1 MKGFGGFKS
10 SPAQLKEN
18 YEKGFKN
25 MSDRQLKNVVKRHEA
40 RGTSKKTAFDS
51 VKDAETSM
59 DSLQT
64 AKKELNRRKL
74 NKMDPSGRIRK
85 STLLPKK
92 SAPTK
97 IKDNYN
103 EGFKEMT
110 TKQLFDVIKR
120 NDRALESGRKE
131 IVKRTQEKGDANSI
145 YQAMTANDSTN
156 AAKRQIQQRIQKG
169 TFDDGSI
176 KKGEN
181 PFKMKS
187 PIKADKKLIDI
198 ADKMGQKG
206 TDMLKKMF
214 DIPVTRA
221 YKKLKKTKDA
231 YKKVK
236 LPKTSKKVKYPK
248 VAAGV
253 KPMETSTDKLYKN
266 LNRSLKTAKQDKTK
280 TLNFQPVE
288 LRYGMRKRK

>member
-1 MKGFGGFKS
+1 MAYNMKGFGGFKS

-25 MSDRQLKNVVKRHEA
+25 MSDKQLKNVVKRHEA
-40 RGTSKKTAFDS
+40 RGTSKKTAFES
-51 VKDAETSM
+51 IKDAETSI

-74 NKMDPSGRIRK
+74 DKMDPSGRIRK
-85 STLLPKK
+85 SRLLPKK

-156 AAKRQIQQRIQKG
+156 AAKRHIQQRIQKG

-176 KKGEN
+176 KEGEN

-187 PIKADKKLIDI
+187 PVQKNQKLIDK
-198 ADKMGQKG
+198 AAKMGKKG

-214 DIPVTRA
+214 DIPATRA
-221 YKKLKKTKDA
+221 FNKIKRVDELYKGVNLGKR
-231 YKKVK
+231 
-236 LPKTSKKVKYPK
+236 PKPNYKYPK
-248 VAAGV
+248 IAAGV
-253 KPMETSTDKLYKN
+253 KGAKSKTDKEIE
-266 LNRSLKTAKQDKTK
+266 AAQA
-280 TLNFQPVE
+280 TLN
-288 LRYGMRKRK
+288 KKKKKK

>member
-74 NKMDPSGRIRK
+74 NKMDPSGRIRR

-206 TDMLKKMF
+206 TDMLKEKF
-214 DIPVTRA
+214 GSPSITP
-221 YKKLKKTKDA
+221 KKTRKTKAKQA
-231 YKKVK
+231 YKKVSI
-236 LPKTSKKVKYPK
+236 PKPKKIKYPK
-248 VAAGV
+248 VAKGV
-253 KPMETSTDKLYKN
+253 RGPVSPTEIKLK
-266 LNRSLKTAKQDKTK
+266 LPKAKQDKTR
-280 TLNFQPVE
+280 TSLGYYEGMSLNIKKQ
-288 LRYGMRKRK
+288 

>member
-18 YEKGFKN
+18 YIKGFKN
-25 MSDRQLKNVVKRHEA
+25 MSDLQLKNVIKRQEI
-40 RGTSKKTAFDS
+40 RGTSKKTAFES
-51 VKDAETSM
+51 IKDAETSL

-74 NKMDPSGRIRK
+74 DKMDPSGRIRK

-92 SAPTK
+92 SSPT
-97 IKDNYN
+97 
-103 EGFKEMT
+103 
-110 TKQLFDVIKR
+110 
-120 NDRALESGRKE
+120 
-131 IVKRTQEKGDANSI
+131 
-145 YQAMTANDSTN
+145 
-156 AAKRQIQQRIQKG
+156 
-169 TFDDGSI
+169 
-176 KKGEN
+176 
-181 PFKMKS
+181 
-187 PIKADKKLIDI
+187 KADKKLIDI

-206 TDMLKKMF
+206 TDMLKKVF

-221 YKKLKKTKDA
+221 YKKFKKAKDA
-231 YKKVK
+231 YNKVK

-248 VAAGV
+248 VAAGA
-253 KPMETSTDKLYKN
+253 KPMETSTDKLYKK
-266 LNRSLKTAKQDKTK
+266 LNRSLKTTKKDKTR